1 MRYFYVASED
11 RLSSIYTSGIKADKD
26 KEIKIIA
33 LQEDFLMD
41 KYIFDVYAYEVLG
54 LDVYC
59 LFHILPL
66 GFQGEIL
73 DSNINHIFARV
84 FKKLIQE
91 TIERKY
97 IAPYRSLINYE
108 GMGLV
113 EGVFPVEN
121 KDKFTPAYKQKI
133 LEYLIALGQDK

>member
-1 MRYFYVASED
+1 MRYFYLASED
-11 RLSSIYTSGIKADKD
+11 QLSSIYTNGIKADKHG
-26 KEIKIIA
+26 EIEIIA

-54 LDVYC
+54 LDIYC

-73 DSNINHIFARV
+73 DSKIDHIFAGS
-84 FKKLIQE
+84 FKILKQE

-97 IAPYRSLINYE
+97 IAAYQSLTSYE

-113 EGVFPVEN
+113 EGVYPVEN
-121 KDKFTPAYKQKI
+121 KDKFTPEYQQKI
-133 LEYLIALGQDK
+133 LEYLNALGK

>member
-1 MRYFYVASED
+1 MRYFYLASED
-11 RLSSIYTSGIKADKD
+11 QLSSIYTNGIKADKNG
-26 KEIKIIA
+26 EIKIIA

-54 LDVYC
+54 LDIYC

-66 GFQGEIL
+66 GFKGKIL
-73 DSNINHIFARV
+73 DSHINHVFASV
-84 FKKLIQE
+84 FKILKQE
-91 TIERKY
+91 AIERKY
-97 IAPYRSLINYE
+97 IAPYQSLTNYE

-121 KDKFTPAYKQKI
+121 KDKFTPQYKQKI
-133 LEYLIALGQDK
+133 LEYLIALGK